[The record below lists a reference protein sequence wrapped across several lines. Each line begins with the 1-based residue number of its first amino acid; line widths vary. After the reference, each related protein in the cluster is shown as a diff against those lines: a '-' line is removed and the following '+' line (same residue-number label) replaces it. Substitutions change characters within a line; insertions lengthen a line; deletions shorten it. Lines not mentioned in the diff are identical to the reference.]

1 MKRRHFWSYKCA
13 FFPQEGGYTVYKG
26 KEKNVKWP
34 EVVSSTKT
42 PLMGD
47 EKSVWKTKAC
57 CNIEI
62 ECNILGQ
69 LNEYYWLLQS
79 EHG

>member
-1 MKRRHFWSYKCA
+1 MHSSHKREAILYI
-13 FFPQEGGYTVYKG
+13 
-26 KEKNVKWP
+26 KEKNIKWP

-47 EKSVWKTKAC
+47 EKSVWKTCAKAC
-57 CNIEI
+57 CSIEI

-69 LNEYYWLLQS
+69 LNEYYWLLES
-79 EHG
+79 ERA